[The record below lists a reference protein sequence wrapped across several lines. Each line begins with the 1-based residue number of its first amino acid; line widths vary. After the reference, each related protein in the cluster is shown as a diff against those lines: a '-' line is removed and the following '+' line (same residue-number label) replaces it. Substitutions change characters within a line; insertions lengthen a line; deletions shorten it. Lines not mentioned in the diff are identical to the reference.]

1 MCFGAVGTRC
11 EGVAVFAPKENSA
24 PAGAVSLMV
33 NVGAIIH
40 DACCAVYRHGQVSVL
55 PCVMLELLM
64 RIAALNHS
72 SPPSP
77 MIGRCVRTGQ
87 PRIGKVALLAPGT
100 RSALALVNGRKH
112 FSTRFV
118 RRLQCL
124 YVCSSRDDGLGT
136 MIKLNH
142 AFLHLRGHS
151 WRGAVPKEQKV
162 NSNVTV
168 VNQRP
173 AWVKRDGKFVR
184 TTDHFETTLSVQ
196 LKVHAMSRCG
206 VRIVILRFCLSS
218 CVSVTIRPRQ
228 GHSLIVL
235 LKIQH
240 VWLVAILTEL
250 SQVSLASICSWM
262 FTH

>member
-1 MCFGAVGTRC
+1 
-11 EGVAVFAPKENSA
+11 
-24 PAGAVSLMV
+24 
-33 NVGAIIH
+33 
-40 DACCAVYRHGQVSVL
+40 
-55 PCVMLELLM
+55 M

-173 AWVKRDGKFVR
+173 AWVKRDGTFVR

-206 VRIVILRFCLSS
+206 VRIVILGHLTLVYLRAYQAPAGTLLDCPTEDSKCVVGSYPQGIVAGIS
-218 CVSVTIRPRQ
+218 CFDLQLDFYTLDCMQ
-228 GHSLIVL
+228 AQWH
-235 LKIQH
+235 Q
-240 VWLVAILTEL
+240 
-250 SQVSLASICSWM
+250 C
-262 FTH
+262 